1 MRYRMAVV
9 SGVSMIPTLAPGE
22 RLLVRLD
29 GPIVIG
35 DIVVFQRANQFDVKR
50 ILRIEV
56 EGLFVQGDN
65 EQVSTDSRAYGLI
78 PHDNLIGVATYRLWP
93 KPGRIKQG

>member
-56 EGLFVQGDN
+56 DGVFVQGDN
-65 EQVSTDSRAYGLI
+65 DQVSTDSRAYGLI
-78 PHDNLIGVATYRLWP
+78 PHDNVIGVATYRLWP

>member
-9 SGVSMIPTLAPGE
+9 SGLSMIPTLAPGE

-29 GPIVIG
+29 GPIVLG
-35 DIVVFQRANQFDVKR
+35 DIVVFKRANQFDVKR
-50 ILRIEV
+50 VIRIEPDGV
-56 EGLFVQGDN
+56 FVQGDN
-65 EQVSTDSRAYGLI
+65 VQVSTDSRTYGLI
-78 PHDNLIGVATYRLWP
+78 PHDNVLGSVTYRFWP

>member
-9 SGVSMIPTLAPGE
+9 SGLSMIPTLAPGE

-29 GPIVIG
+29 GPIVLG
-35 DIVVFQRANQFDVKR
+35 DIVVFERANQLDVKR
-50 ILRIEV
+50 VLRIEAD
-56 EGLFVQGDN
+56 GIFAQGDN
-65 EQVSTDSRAYGLI
+65 DQVSTDSRTYVLI
-78 PHDNLIGVATYRLWP
+78 PPDDVWGSVTYRLWP

>member
-9 SGVSMIPTLAPGE
+9 SGLSMIPTLAPGE

-29 GPIVIG
+29 GPIVLG
-35 DIVVFQRANQFDVKR
+35 DIVVFERANQLDLKR
-50 ILRIEV
+50 ILQIEADGV
-56 EGLFVQGDN
+56 FVQGDN
-65 EQVSTDSRAYGLI
+65 DQVSTDSRTYGLI
-78 PHDNLIGVATYRLWP
+78 PHDDVLGSVTYRLWP

>member
-65 EQVSTDSRAYGLI
+65 DQVSTDSRAYGLI

>member
-9 SGVSMIPTLAPGE
+9 SGLSMIPTLAPGE

-65 EQVSTDSRAYGLI
+65 HQVSTDSRAYGLI
-78 PHDNLIGVATYRLWP
+78 PHDNVIGVATYRLWP

>member
-9 SGVSMIPTLAPGE
+9 SGLSMIPTLAPGE

-29 GPIVIG
+29 GPIVLG
-35 DIVVFQRANQFDVKR
+35 DIVVFERANQFDIKR
-50 ILRIEV
+50 ILRIEADGV
-56 EGLFVQGDN
+56 FVQGDN
-65 EQVSTDSRAYGLI
+65 DQVSTDSRTYGLI
-78 PHDNLIGVATYRLWP
+78 PHDNVIGVATYRLWP